1 MSYLVNQTR
10 VASLVIG
17 GVDYTSSMVEWTVS
31 DESAMKNGCIQTSGT
46 LVLGSRPGGA
56 ITEDYDRDHFRR
68 GTVVTLDVTEPG
80 GAPYRH
86 PRGYLHVITTSYDVE
101 GEQLRVELGCRLVLM
116 ALTEEIDELV
126 AITPISLDIA
136 QTTYSN
142 CSAAF
147 ASKGMYVFQDNTGA
161 LTSGE
166 FFSGDGYD
174 SVAPGEWI
182 SVLGVTATSVAPLQG
197 SGAVPDI
204 VELSYQVPAD
214 GLNEDG
220 KGRVDT
226 VTTDS
231 YYFTRYPAMRFKR
244 NGYTRNLLT
253 GEIGYK
259 TPVWVETITV
269 QPQPSS
275 SVGCGNQPPPT
286 TNESGYWTLVCLE
299 NWETVQENVY
309 VPVTS
314 QQIATTTYDGPGA
327 QVSRQFQEFY
337 GPAIEA
343 NGQHYADRYAYCR
356 SINAVRCLP
365 DGNCP
370 MEGLER
376 VLLGYSTVVNYY
388 GSANELIRT
397 VTDTYSTTLS
407 AAQPNDWRSG
417 MRNGVPQDFQR
428 LSPDQLFRVGRVDT
442 TYYQEGSSNVQKDVT
457 YQSVATARGTGLSGN
472 IDALNGI
479 VTTQIRKSTTSAT
492 VEIAPDRVNSAT
504 TSTEEKS
511 TSIVLFSGRYT
522 STPSETGPYI
532 AQEQIPVPLLFAN
545 QSEIDSTVV
554 AYSNYLERFIKGD
567 SFGLQIAEGLR
578 SDVSTGWRP
587 GMPFRYYDPSKDKV
601 LAMRMDATAWGVGTD
616 ESAFVTNGVWLGTS
630 NGSVTLPR
638 NLRGDSRPD
647 MGSGGGPATDVVPP
661 AIDDETFVDSGAF
674 AWKVDVHFG
683 TAANAVTFGNDGV
696 IPSLPASYSETPQLM
711 TGIMVTGV
719 VVGPGDLLETE
730 NNGRVP
736 LEDNGNLITVD
747 ATIVTEDLFA

>member
-10 VASLVIG
+10 VASLVVG

-86 PRGYLHVITTSYDVE
+86 PRGYLHVISTSYDIE
-101 GEQLRVELGCRLVLM
+101 SEQLQVELGCRLVLM
-116 ALTEEIDELV
+116 ALTEEIGDLV
-126 AITPISLDIA
+126 AITPINLDIA

-174 SVAPGEWI
+174 GVAPGEWV

-204 VELSYQVPAD
+204 IELSYQVPAD
-214 GLNEDG
+214 GLNEDN

-244 NGYTRNLLT
+244 NGYTINLVT
-253 GEIGYK
+253 GEITYK
-259 TPVWVETITV
+259 SPLWVETIKV

-286 TNESGYWTLVCLE
+286 ADESGYWTLACLD
-299 NWETVQENVY
+299 NWETVQENAY

-327 QVSRQFQEFY
+327 QVSRQFQAFY

-397 VTDTYSTTLS
+397 VTDAYSTTLS

-417 MRNGVPQDFQR
+417 MKNGVPQNFQR
-428 LSPDQLFRVGRVDT
+428 LSPDQLFRVSRVDT

-457 YQSVATARGTGLSGN
+457 YQSIAVARGTGLSGN

-479 VTTQIRKSTTSAT
+479 VTTQIRRSTTSAT
-492 VEIAPDRVNSAT
+492 VEIAPDRANSAT

-511 TSIVLFSGRYT
+511 TSIVLLLGRYT
-522 STPSETGPYI
+522 STPPETGPYI
-532 AQEQIPVPLLFAN
+532 AKEQIPVPLLFSD
-545 QSEIDSTVV
+545 QSEIDSTVA
-554 AYSNYLERFIKGD
+554 AYSNYLERFTKGD

-578 SDVSTGWRP
+578 SDVSTNWRP
-587 GMPFRYYDPSKDKV
+587 GMPFRYYDPSKGKV
-601 LAMRMDATAWGVGTD
+601 LAMRMDATAWGVGTE
-616 ESAFVTNGVWLGTS
+616 ESAFATNGIWIGTS
-630 NGSVTLPR
+630 DGSVTLPS
-638 NLRGDSRPD
+638 NLRGNSRPD
-647 MGSGGGPATDVVPP
+647 MGQGGAPPAPVVPP
-661 AIDDETFVDSGAF
+661 AIDNETSVYSGSF
-674 AWKVDVHFG
+674 AWNVDVRFG
-683 TAANAVTFGNDGV
+683 TAADAWTFGADGA
-696 IPSLPASYSETPQLM
+696 IPPLPDSYDETPQLM
-711 TGIMVTGV
+711 TGVMVTGV
-719 VVGPGDLLETE
+719 VVRSGGLLETE
-730 NNGRVP
+730 NNGSVP

-747 ATIVTEDLFA
+747 ASIVNEDLFA